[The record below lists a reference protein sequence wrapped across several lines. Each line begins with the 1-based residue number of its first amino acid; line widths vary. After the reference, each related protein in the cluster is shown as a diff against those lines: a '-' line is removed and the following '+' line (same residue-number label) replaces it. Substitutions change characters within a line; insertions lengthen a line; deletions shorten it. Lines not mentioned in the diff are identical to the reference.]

1 MGIKTTSLTHR
12 RKDCIGCGSCAQ
24 IAPELWSMSKEDG
37 KANLCRGVKK
47 DEHFVSEIDEVEKQ
61 KAKECGKACPMGI
74 IRVEE

>member
-24 IAPELWSMSKEDG
+24 IAPELWSMNKDDG
-37 KANLCRGVKK
+37 KADLCHGVKK

-61 KAKECGKACPMGI
+61 KAKECSKSCPMGI
-74 IRVEE
+74 IRVED